1 MISWSEEKKV
11 PVLVFSA
18 GLGESVV
25 AALEAANFLLPNVKV
40 INILYR

>member
-1 MISWSEEKKV
+1 MILWSEKHKV

-25 AALEAANFLLPNVKV
+25 AALEATNFLLPHVKV
-40 INILYR
+40 IY